1 VHEVELE
8 DDTGTD
14 TGVCEMASVIQE
26 GGLEGKAR
34 QGPVPAGGQRAGVL
48 LCEVRGIGTIGTTK
62 KSQAADLARN
72 VADSSPLSRLDPS
85 KKNGCFTN
93 GRIGTARLFWIVL
106 RCWPRPPPIRLLE
119 GAERQLSTAEIAS
132 AARARGS

>member
-34 QGPVPAGGQRAGVL
+34 QGPVPAGSQRAGVL
-48 LCEVRGIGTIGTTK
+48 LCEVRGISTIGTTK

-85 KKNGCFTN
+85 KKKWVLHKWPDWDCQ
-93 GRIGTARLFWIVL
+93 IVL
-106 RCWPRPPPIRLLE
+106 DCAAML
-119 GAERQLSTAEIAS
+119 AS
-132 AARARGS
+132 ASPYSVAGGG